1 MYTVDIHKYN
11 ENRKSAIE
19 ELKIAISFGKRE
31 ADHCVKVI
39 VGYGSSG
46 GTHIIKNEVLSYLE
60 EKKGHGI
67 KDYIL
72 SSDLYDYTPK
82 FFTFKYSHFIPDS
95 EKRVGNSGV
104 IYIIV

>member
-11 ENRKSAIE
+11 ENSNSAIE

-31 ADHCVKVI
+31 PDHCVKVI

-46 GTHIIKNEVLSYLE
+46 GTHIIKTHVLAYLE

-72 SSDLYDYTPK
+72 SSDLHDYTPK
-82 FFTFKYSHFIPDS
+82 FFTFKYSHLIPDS